1 MVGTLVTAPAGAQAP
16 QVENRCPRL
25 TAASYEE
32 LDARV
37 QLLLK
42 SEGREGELP
51 VVVCD
56 AETAAVL
63 WHGQRFELTGT
74 GPIEDEV
81 VAVVEREL
89 HREQQSAAQ
98 QPSPSEHAGAASA
111 RPPVDPGPPPKP
123 RPQPADPRAKRPE
136 DARGGGLLGGVELEP
151 QSTKIGVLIGPIIDF
166 GTPIGPAML
175 NVREAFRISGSSPTI
190 ALVDLQAGIGIGAPF
205 DPSSTFGV
213 VARFGAE
220 WMIAYSDGNSDQTSA
235 VPKGALGFRVAQA
248 FTQFSIW
255 AGVDGQFRFGQQDLH
270 TSDGLIYAKDV
281 TGTVTLGV
289 AYIDWSRK

>member
-1 MVGTLVTAPAGAQAP
+1 MVGTLVTASAGAQSP

-25 TAASYEE
+25 SAAGYEE

-42 SEGREGELP
+42 SEGQESQPL

-56 AETAAVL
+56 AQAASVI

-81 VAVVEREL
+81 VAIVEREL
-89 HREQQSAAQ
+89 HREQQSAPPEPA
-98 QPSPSEHAGAASA
+98 PREHASAASA
-111 RPPVDPGPPPKP
+111 RPPIDSGPPPKP
-123 RPQPADPRAKRPE
+123 QPQPADPRAKRPQ
-136 DARGGGLLGGVELEP
+136 DARGGGVAGGVELEP
-151 QSTKIGVLIGPIIDF
+151 QSTKMGVLVGPIFDF

-175 NVREAFRISGSSPTI
+175 NVREAFRLSGTSPTI
-190 ALVDLQAGIGIGAPF
+190 ALVDLQAGVGIGAPF
-205 DPSSTFGV
+205 DPGSTFGV

-235 VPKGALGFRVAQA
+235 VPKAALGFRVAQA

-255 AGVDGQFRFGQQDLH
+255 AGVDGQFRFGEQDLH
-270 TSDGLIYAKDV
+270 TSEGVINAKEV